1 MTVLRSYVS
10 GAWIAPADDG
20 RPVLDAVT
28 GEEVARVSSAGI
40 DLGAALA
47 YGRSAGGPALREL
60 TFHQRAALLKSLGM
74 LLREHRQELYALS
87 ARTGATLGDSKF
99 DVDGG
104 IGVLLSYASK
114 ARRELPNDTILAEG
128 AVEPLGKGGTFV
140 GQHILTPLHGVAVQI
155 NAFNFPVWGPLEK
168 FAPAFIA
175 GVPSLV
181 KPATQT
187 AYLTAR
193 LVELIVDSGLLP
205 EGSIQLVCGSVGD
218 LFDHLGEQDLVSFTG
233 SAATARQL
241 RAHPAIVGRSIRFNA
256 EADSLNCSVLGPE
269 AGPGTPEF
277 DLYVR
282 QLVTE
287 MTVKAGQKCT
297 AIRRALVPAALADQ
311 VAEAAR
317 DRLAKVVVG
326 NPAEEGVRMGA
337 LAGLEQRE
345 EVRRSVKALLSAGWI
360 VFGDPDHVD
369 VVGASAERGAFMAP
383 LLLRADEAGR
393 PEPHQVEAFGP
404 VSTIIGYRDTAEV
417 IDLAARGRGSLAGS
431 IVTADIAFARD
442 VVLGLA
448 PWHGRLL
455 VLDREDGAES
465 TGHGSPLPALVHG
478 GPGRAGGGEE
488 MGGIRGVLH
497 YMQRTA
503 VQASPRVLSAVTR
516 TWIPGTERNADGGHP
531 FRKSLAELRI
541 GDTVVA
547 GPRRVTLADIEH
559 FAEFT
564 GDTFYAHMDEEAARA
579 NPFFDG
585 RIAHGYLIVSFAAG
599 LFVQPD
605 PGPVLANYGLENLRF
620 LTPVYPGDELTVT
633 LTCKQITPREDAGYG
648 EVRWDVDVTNQDGK
662 SVASYDVLTLV
673 AKEWPPAVGAAAI
686 MPGPGRARPRS
697 GGRAGSP
704 AQVPPTSPRPAATPS
719 GSMREITPSSSS
731 SPAGPPTTRTC
742 AGSWPS
748 VRTARRKFDR
758 QHGQLEPQPDRP
770 PFARPVVAVERQ
782 PAAGPVHGEHA
793 RRRGGR
799 RDVQEPA
806 GAVLGLEPLPAV
818 HPDARA
824 ALDPVGGRPRDAE
837 HLRHRRGEQFAGSR
851 GHHAEAGRAGPITSM
866 VPAPKSTTSASSR
879 APGVVRAPS
888 RAAAGSVTGLCTGMS
903 SRSPRTAAACA
914 SPARLSEATSTARP
928 VLPCRAVAASAA
940 AARSTANRSST
951 STAAGAAPAAAV
963 AGPNARTA
971 PTGQPASRAHAAR
984 SGRRSPSAVI
994 IHGSAGTSAT
1004 AGAAGSRP
1012 TTALA

>member
-10 GAWIAPADDG
+10 GAWTEPADDG

-40 DLGAALA
+40 DLPAALA
-47 YGRSAGGPALREL
+47 YGRSTGGPALREL
-60 TFHQRAALLKSLGM
+60 TFHQRAALLKSLGLM
-74 LLREHRQELYALS
+74 LREHRPELYALS
-87 ARTGATLGDSKF
+87 ARAGATLGDAKF

-128 AVEPLGKGGTFV
+128 AVEPLGQAWTFV

-193 LVELIVDSGLLP
+193 LVELVVASGLLP
-205 EGSIQLVCGSVGD
+205 EGSLQLVCGGIGG

-241 RAHPAIVGRSIRFNA
+241 RSHPVIVERSVRFNA

-282 QLVTE
+282 QLVAE

-297 AIRRALVPAALADQ
+297 AIRRALVPAALAGQ

-317 DRLAKVVVG
+317 DRLAEVVVG

-345 EVRRSVKALLSAGWI
+345 EVRRAVKALLSAGRI
-360 VFGDPDHVD
+360 VSGDPDHVD

-383 LLLRADEAGR
+383 LLLRADDPGR
-393 PEPHQVEAFGP
+393 AEPHQVEAFGP
-404 VSTIIGYRDTAEV
+404 VSTIIGYRDIDPVTDV

-431 IVTADIAFARD
+431 IVTADASFARD
-442 VVLGLA
+442 VILGLA

-465 TGHGSPLPALVHG
+465 TGHGSPLPTLVHG

-497 YMQRTA
+497 HMQRTA

-516 TWIPGTERNADGGHP
+516 RWIPGAERRTGGGHP
-531 FRKSLAELRI
+531 FRKPLADLRI

-547 GPRRVTLADIEH
+547 GPRPVTLADIEH

-564 GDTFYAHMDEEAARA
+564 GDTFYAHMDEDAARA

-585 RIAHGYLIVSFAAG
+585 RVAHGYLIVSFAAG

-633 LTCKQITPREDAGYG
+633 LTCKQIIPREDAGHG
-648 EVRWDVDVTNQDGK
+648 EVRWAADVTNQDGT
-662 SVASYDVLTLV
+662 SVATYDVLTLV
-673 AKEWPPAVGAAAI
+673 AKEWPPG
-686 MPGPGRARPRS
+686 
-697 GGRAGSP
+697 
-704 AQVPPTSPRPAATPS
+704 
-719 GSMREITPSSSS
+719 
-731 SPAGPPTTRTC
+731 
-742 AGSWPS
+742 
-748 VRTARRKFDR
+748 
-758 QHGQLEPQPDRP
+758 
-770 PFARPVVAVERQ
+770 
-782 PAAGPVHGEHA
+782 
-793 RRRGGR
+793 
-799 RDVQEPA
+799 
-806 GAVLGLEPLPAV
+806 
-818 HPDARA
+818 
-824 ALDPVGGRPRDAE
+824 
-837 HLRHRRGEQFAGSR
+837 
-851 GHHAEAGRAGPITSM
+851 
-866 VPAPKSTTSASSR
+866 
-879 APGVVRAPS
+879 
-888 RAAAGSVTGLCTGMS
+888 
-903 SRSPRTAAACA
+903 
-914 SPARLSEATSTARP
+914 
-928 VLPCRAVAASAA
+928 
-940 AARSTANRSST
+940 
-951 STAAGAAPAAAV
+951 
-963 AGPNARTA
+963 
-971 PTGQPASRAHAAR
+971 
-984 SGRRSPSAVI
+984 
-994 IHGSAGTSAT
+994 
-1004 AGAAGSRP
+1004 
-1012 TTALA
+1012 